1 VDIVHD
7 LNNLPYPFKSE
18 SFDLIIM
25 NHVIEH
31 VINIPNVLVE
41 LNRIL
46 KPNGKIWITTPHY
59 TDVNSYTDCT
69 HIYHL
74 TSQSFNRFTQ
84 PSLENIFTQE
94 FCYICLKSFGRR
106 FGYENFLNNNC
117 ERPEINK
124 RLVKWEKFKSHLF
137 RGDEMRFVLRK
148 NKY

>member
-94 FCYICLKSFGRR
+94 FCYIWLKSFGRR
-106 FGYENFLNNNC
+106 CGYENFLNNNC